1 MNDATWI
8 ADLVSFG
15 LIKASFV
22 PEQEMQELRSLLGA
36 RKQLTR
42 EQTSHVQ
49 RIQKTLEEAWPQ
61 RARE

>member
-1 MNDATWI
+1 MDRRSGEW
-8 ADLVSFG
+8 

-36 RKQLTR
+36 CKQLTR

-49 RIQKTLEEAWPQ
+49 RIQKTLEEARPQ